1 MLQLNNCSFLGV
13 NMKHRGFTLLEL
25 LVTIA
30 ILAILATLSFAGNND
45 LNEKTRAES
54 FVLELKR
61 HITFARAK
69 ATTSDEIVILCPVNA
84 TELAAQKNLTCTND
98 WKNDQIISFI
108 DKNNNAT
115 YEVAGDDLLRVME
128 KIAVNDNLKAPDTRV
143 RFDSSGRIVN
153 SNGGKFIYCP
163 LNKAEHAKVMTLTV
177 GGTSRYNGDAE
188 DADNCL

>member
-1 MLQLNNCSFLGV
+1 MQ
-13 NMKHRGFTLLEL
+13 HRGFTLLEL
-25 LVTIA
+25 LITIA
-30 ILAILATLSFAGNND
+30 ILAILATLSFTGNTD

-69 ATTSDEIVILCPVNA
+69 ATTSDEIVILCPVDA
-84 TELAAQKNLTCTND
+84 TKLAAKENLTCTND

>member
-1 MLQLNNCSFLGV
+1 MQ
-13 NMKHRGFTLLEL
+13 HRGFTLLEL
-25 LVTIA
+25 LITIA
-30 ILAILATLSFAGNND
+30 ILAILATLSFTGNTD

-84 TELAAQKNLTCTND
+84 TELAAKKNLTCTND